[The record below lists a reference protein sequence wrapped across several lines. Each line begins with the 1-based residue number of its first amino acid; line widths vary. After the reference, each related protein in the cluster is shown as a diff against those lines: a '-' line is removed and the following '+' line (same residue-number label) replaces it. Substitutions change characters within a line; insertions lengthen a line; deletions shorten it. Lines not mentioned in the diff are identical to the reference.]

1 MGSFVISRKWF
12 FYWQSRKSKKG
23 TELEVDLFPDRRY
36 SYWQSDLIP
45 EPRYLTNERREG
57 SLKVTESKVC
67 SVQTGGEEYASRANY
82 IMPDGQTRLLTTKD
96 TTPAGKGVKR
106 KKQVIWKSG
115 SNRSNPSRRAKEGS
129 QEPINLRIGNPEVG
143 AGGPLVPVRP
153 WTPPHPPPSSPWLH
167 PASPPRV
174 RVRPAAG

>member
-23 TELEVDLFPDRRY
+23 TELEVDLFADRRY

-67 SVQTGGEEYASRANY
+67 SVQT
-82 IMPDGQTRLLTTKD
+82 RLLTTKD
-96 TTPAGKGVKR
+96 TTQQGK
-106 KKQVIWKSG
+106 
-115 SNRSNPSRRAKEGS
+115 A
-129 QEPINLRIGNPEVG
+129 
-143 AGGPLVPVRP
+143 
-153 WTPPHPPPSSPWLH
+153 
-167 PASPPRV
+167 
-174 RVRPAAG
+174 

>member
-23 TELEVDLFPDRRY
+23 TELEVDLLPDRRY

-96 TTPAGKGVKR
+96 TTPAGKGVKP

-115 SNRSNPSRRAKEGS
+115 TN
-129 QEPINLRIGNPEVG
+129 
-143 AGGPLVPVRP
+143 
-153 WTPPHPPPSSPWLH
+153 
-167 PASPPRV
+167 
-174 RVRPAAG
+174 

>member
-1 MGSFVISRKWF
+1 MRWRVTLTMARTALREEGVFGSHSFHRRQRFLALVCE
-12 FYWQSRKSKKG
+12 KS
-23 TELEVDLFPDRRY
+23 LA
-36 SYWQSDLIP
+36 S
-45 EPRYLTNERREG
+45 
-57 SLKVTESKVC
+57 

-106 KKQVIWKSG
+106 KKQLIWKSG

-143 AGGPLVPVRP
+143 VGKEETRLSLI
-153 WTPPHPPPSSPWLH
+153 HSLD
-167 PASPPRV
+167 
-174 RVRPAAG
+174 